1 MKKCAYC
8 GRENDDDATQC
19 RECGTGE
26 FLAPGPAPTQ
36 PLVEAGK
43 DEAEAIT
50 PAEDSIPELSIPGE
64 SAVCPTCHTLN
75 LPEVTFCR
83 RCGAPI
89 GFISTIGPLEAAY
102 AEGFAYR
109 RAVEGRPQF
118 IIVVGIWLLFF
129 PSLVASIGFSL
140 SILKTGMDGIGGFVG
155 LIRFFLFWICVGFGV
170 ISALMLYRVTRNY
183 LIIRKRKSDATD
195 T

>member
-8 GRENDDDATQC
+8 GRENDDAATHC

-36 PLVEAGK
+36 PRVEAGK
-43 DEAEAIT
+43 DEPEAIT

-75 LPEVTFCR
+75 VPDVTFCQ

-89 GFISTIGPLEAAY
+89 GFISTIGPLETAY

-118 IIVVGIWLLFF
+118 IVVVGIWLIFF
-129 PSLVASIGFSL
+129 PSSSQASVSVFQSSKYESMGLAGSLGFSVF
-140 SILKTGMDGIGGFVG
+140 SCSGFA
-155 LIRFFLFWICVGFGV
+155 LA
-170 ISALMLYRVTRNY
+170 SA
-183 LIIRKRKSDATD
+183 
-195 T
+195 